1 MAGAATGG
9 ILGGA
14 LMASNPSDLTRMN
27 TIAPNTAAVAG
38 MTTAGGVGGAVA
50 GAKIAGRAGGGARSK
65 VLSGIAGA
73 AIGSVGGASMSMA
86 GVADHVRRN
95 RNLFSSSAYGNQSS
109 ATAAA
114 LNASGNIVLG
124 MHNSR
129 NGY

>member
-1 MAGAATGG
+1 M
-9 ILGGA
+9 
-14 LMASNPSDLTRMN
+14 
-27 TIAPNTAAVAG
+27 APNTAAVTG
-38 MTTAGGVGGAVA
+38 MATAGGIGGAVA

-95 RNLFSSSAYGNQSS
+95 RNLFSSSAFGNQSS

>member
-9 ILGGA
+9 VLGGA
-14 LMASNPSDLTRMN
+14 LMASNLSDVTRMN
-27 TIAPNTAAVAG
+27 TFAPNAAAVTGMTAA
-38 MTTAGGVGGAVA
+38 GGIGGAVA

-73 AIGSVGGASMSMA
+73 AIGSIGGASMSMA
-86 GVADHVRRN
+86 GVANYAQRN
-95 RNLFSSSAYGNQSS
+95 RNFFASSPYGNQSS

>member
-14 LMASNPSDLTRMN
+14 LMASNPSDLSRMK
-27 TIAPNTAAVAG
+27 TFAPNTAAVAG
-38 MTTAGGVGGAVA
+38 MTTAGGIGGAVA
-50 GAKIAGRAGGGARSK
+50 GAKIAGKAGGGARSK

-95 RNLFSSSAYGNQSS
+95 RNLFASSAYGNQSS